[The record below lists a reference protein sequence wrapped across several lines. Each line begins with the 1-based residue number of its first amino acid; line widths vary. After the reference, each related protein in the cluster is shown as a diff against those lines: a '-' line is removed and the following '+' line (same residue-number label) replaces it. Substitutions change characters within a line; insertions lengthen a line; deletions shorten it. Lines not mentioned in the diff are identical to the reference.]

1 MDFSALNKK
10 QGDSF
15 AEHKRLLQQLSK
27 GKTVL
32 CKHCQGTIS
41 LQLAEPGF
49 AKVSCAKGC
58 TDLLLQL
65 G

>member
-32 CKHCQGTIS
+32 CKHCQGAIN
-41 LQLAEPGF
+41 LQLAEPGY
-49 AKVSCAKGC
+49 ARARCTKGC